1 MGHTLDLWAGS
12 ALLVTGI
19 VGFALFLV
27 LRRLKRPVPVGAKE
41 ILNSDEKMSIRE
53 SLLTRLR
60 KTFAARTSEQL
71 ERNKSGRRLRRTLE
85 RAGSPLRPGEYL
97 LIVLVFLFVITSLMF
112 FFRGW
117 LGAVPVLFL
126 GVVAA
131 RVDLLR
137 RLSKRQKAFGDQ
149 LPDVLQMLASN
160 LRSGQSMIQSIQMVG
175 ADAPSPTREEFKRVL
190 IEQRIGRD
198 LTSSFRDL
206 SDRVGSKDFEW
217 VVSAIDINRSV
228 GGDLSI
234 ILDRIER
241 TIRARNRIRGQV
253 SAMSAEGKL
262 SGIVLI
268 ALPPAIMVLVQIGNP
283 AYLEPLL
290 QSAVGWALLGL
301 AVVML
306 SIGGFWI
313 MRLSRFVY

>member
-137 RLSKRQKAFGDQ
+137 RLSKRQK
-149 LPDVLQMLASN
+149 MLASN